1 MANDQHRPNPG
12 STANRPA
19 TMVVPTPGPVALAPL
34 DAAKDIHR
42 NALIN
47 GGATIGDLD
56 ETTRGL
62 FFLDYF
68 RAHELGGILDAYPNI
83 EWVQLPYAGV
93 DAFAEPIAKHGDR
106 VLFTSAKGAYSEPVA
121 EHALGLTIA
130 ANKEFCM
137 RARAT
142 SWGPIGGQTLYEAN
156 VVIVGAGGIAVEY
169 MKQIAPFRPHITVV
183 RRADVPVSGAD
194 STVTFA
200 YLDEV
205 LPKADVVML
214 CCANT
219 EETYKMMNAQRLA
232 LLKPT
237 AVLINIGRGPLVD
250 SDALD
255 AALRAGQFY
264 GAALD
269 VTDPEPLPADHP
281 LWTNDRCLIT
291 PHVADT
297 PDQVAYLL
305 SLRVG
310 HNVKVFLSQGDD
322 WQGLVDPASGY

>member
-1 MANDQHRPNPG
+1 MSQQHRPNPG

-19 TMVVPTPGPVALAPL
+19 HMLTPTPGPVALAPL
-34 DAAKDIHR
+34 DAVRDIHR
-42 NALIN
+42 NALID
-47 GGATIGDLD
+47 GGATIGDLGPD
-56 ETTRGL
+56 TKGL

-68 RAHELGGILDAYPNI
+68 RAHELAGILAEHPGI

-93 DAFAEPIAKHGDR
+93 DAFGETIAEFGDR

-142 SWGPIGGQTLYEAN
+142 TWGPIGGQSLYEAN
-156 VVIVGAGGIAVEY
+156 VVIVGAGGIAIEY
-169 MKQIAPFRPHITVV
+169 MKQIAPYRCHITVV
-183 RRADVPVSGAD
+183 RRADLPVDGAD
-194 STVTFA
+194 STVTFEF
-200 YLDEV
+200 LNDV
-205 LPKADVVML
+205 LPQADVVL
-214 CCANT
+214 LAAANT
-219 EETYKMMNAQRLA
+219 KDTYKMMNAERLD
-232 LLKPT
+232 LLKPN

-255 AALRAGQFY
+255 AALRAGKFF

-269 VTDPEPLPADHP
+269 VTDPEPLPDDHP

-310 HNVKVFLSQGDD
+310 HNVNVFLTQGED

>member
-1 MANDQHRPNPG
+1 MSQQHRPNPG
-12 STANRPA
+12 STANRPDHVL
-19 TMVVPTPGPVALAPL
+19 TPTPGPVALAPL

-42 NALIN
+42 NALTDA
-47 GGATIGDLD
+47 GATIGELGED
-56 ETTRGL
+56 TRGL

-68 RAHELGGILDAYPNI
+68 RAHELAGILESHPNI

-93 DAFAEPIAKHGDR
+93 DAFAETIATYGDR

-137 RARAT
+137 RARAKT
-142 SWGPIGGQTLYEAN
+142 WGPIGGQTLYEAN

-183 RRADVPVSGAD
+183 RRADVPVNGAD
-194 STVTFA
+194 STVTFD

-205 LPKADVVML
+205 LPNADVVML

-219 EETYKMMNAQRLA
+219 EQTYKMMNAERLA
-232 LLKPT
+232 LLKET

-255 AALRAGQFY
+255 EALRAGKFY

-269 VTDPEPLPADHP
+269 VTDPEPLPDDHP

-297 PDQVAYLL
+297 PTQVAYLL

-310 HNVKVFLSQGDD
+310 HNVKVFLEQGDD